1 MAEPRTPATD
11 PDLPPCLIY
20 IDRDGRLFH
29 RGAEMV
35 HSGLNSLL
43 LAHLVRDG
51 QGRFI
56 IEFHGQRCYVEV
68 EDAPLAVWR
77 ASAAGEE
84 IRLLLSDGREEPLDQ
99 AKLFVGPANVMYTLV
114 RGGTI
119 PARFTRPAY
128 YQAAEFIEES
138 SGGFALRCGGRLWPV
153 QGPAPLPWDQGGQGQ
168 RLPL

>member
-1 MAEPRTPATD
+1 MTAPKTPATD

-20 IDRDGRLFH
+20 IDPDGRLFH
-29 RGAEMV
+29 QGAEMV
-35 HSGLNSLL
+35 HRGLNALL
-43 LAHLVRDG
+43 LAHLGRDG

-77 ASAAGEE
+77 VSAAGEE
-84 IRLLLSDGREEPLDQ
+84 IRLLLSDGQEELLDPE
-99 AKLFVGPANVMYTLV
+99 KLFVGPANVMYTLV

-128 YQAAEFIEES
+128 YQVAEFVEETD
-138 SGGFALRCGGRLWPV
+138 GDFALRCRGRRWPLRA
-153 QGPAPLPWDQGGQGQ
+153 GRPEP
-168 RLPL
+168 